1 MLRTIKG
8 VILLIFLSIPFGC
21 SSNSSYL
28 DDPNAMVVVTSRYE
42 SDAEETLP
50 STSRCSPP
58 FNCADLKGASCAA
71 ALYHNGLKHTKKG
84 LEYEKKEMYLSA
96 RVEILM
102 ASCRLKRAKKVLNVA
117 KVTNYNDWKVATIL
131 GLEQRIQDLINF
143 CEMKSASLEWK
154 R

>member
-1 MLRTIKG
+1 
-8 VILLIFLSIPFGC
+8 
-21 SSNSSYL
+21 
-28 DDPNAMVVVTSRYE
+28 
-42 SDAEETLP
+42 
-50 STSRCSPP
+50 
-58 FNCADLKGASCAA
+58 
-71 ALYHNGLKHTKKG
+71 
-84 LEYEKKEMYLSA
+84 MYLSA

>member
-1 MLRTIKG
+1 MLRTIKC

-28 DDPNAMVVVTSRYE
+28 DDPNATVVVTSHYE
-42 SDAEETLP
+42 SDAEEILP

-58 FNCADLKGASCAA
+58 FNCADQKGASCAA
-71 ALYHNGLKHTKKG
+71 ALYHNALEHTKEG

-96 RVEILM
+96 HIEILM
-102 ASCRLKRAKKVLNVA
+102 SSCRLKRAKKVLNDA
-117 KVTNYNDWKVATIL
+117 KVTNYNDWKVAMVL

-143 CEMKSASLEWK
+143 CEMKAAALAW
-154 R
+154 RR